1 MIQRLGKICLVGDMA
16 MQEKVATK
24 VISVFIREDGSVPIP
39 KELLELV
46 QWQPNDEVLVFEEDG
61 HLVIMTRQQLADEI
75 VKLLQAVFKDADPE
89 ELLRELERER
99 EDDPQRL

>member
-1 MIQRLGKICLVGDMA
+1 MA
-16 MQEKVATK
+16 IQEKVIAK
-24 VISVFIREDGSVPIP
+24 AVPVRIREDGSVPIP
-39 KELLELV
+39 KELLEIV

-75 VKLLQAVFKDADPE
+75 VKLLQVLKDADWDW
-89 ELLRELERER
+89 LERER

>member
-1 MIQRLGKICLVGDMA
+1 MA
-16 MQEKVATK
+16 IQEKVIAK
-24 VISVFIREDGSVPIP
+24 AVPVQIREDGSVPIP

-75 VKLLQAVFKDADPE
+75 VKLLQVLKDADWDW
-89 ELLRELERER
+89 LERER

>member
-1 MIQRLGKICLVGDMA
+1 MMA
-16 MQEKVATK
+16 MQEKVAIK
-24 VISVFIREDGSVPIP
+24 AIPVRIREDGSVPIP
-39 KELLELV
+39 KELLEVV

-75 VKLLQAVFKDADPE
+75 VKLLQVLKDADWDW
-89 ELLRELERER
+89 LERER